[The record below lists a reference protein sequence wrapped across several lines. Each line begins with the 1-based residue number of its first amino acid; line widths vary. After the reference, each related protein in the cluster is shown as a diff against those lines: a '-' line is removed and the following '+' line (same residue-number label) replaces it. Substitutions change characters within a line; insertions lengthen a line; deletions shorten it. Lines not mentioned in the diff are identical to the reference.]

1 MKEAFISIMRQEQ
14 QELETRILAEQQ
26 RPHPDENR
34 LDALKV
40 KEEASSLRR
49 QLDRIDEH

>member
-14 QELETRILAEQQ
+14 RQLEAQINAEQQ
-26 RPHPDENR
+26 SQCPDQSR
-34 LDALKV
+34 LEAL

-49 QLDRIDEH
+49 QLDRIAEN

>member
-26 RPHPDENR
+26 RPHPDETR
-34 LDALKV
+34 LDAL